1 MSQYNIY
8 NMAQKR
14 TDTTTQLIM
23 DIINKDIEGVID
35 EWRESVTTDNGLTE
49 QQIVGGLAEQ
59 LHWEFNNDNNWGFKM
74 LTRKL
79 KDRLTYEKINAIE
92 DLFKWHDVEREIYAL
107 LSIDKSNLE
116 DKIDLI
122 YYFEAEEA
130 LRNAVI
136 EEDLNIDFFEL

>member
-1 MSQYNIY
+1 MAQYNIR

-35 EWRESVTTDNGLTE
+35 EWRESVTTDNSLTE
-49 QQIVGGLAEQ
+49 KQIVEDLAEQ
-59 LHWEFNNDNNWGFKM
+59 LHWQFNNDNNWGFKM

-79 KDRLTYEKINAIE
+79 KDRLTYDIITAIE
-92 DLFKWHDVEREIYAL
+92 DLYHYNMSEHSGCYIEQ
-107 LSIDKSNLE
+107 DKLE
-116 DKIDLI
+116 DKIDVI
-122 YYFEAEEA
+122 YYFEAERA
-130 LRNAVI
+130 LHKAVI

>member
-1 MSQYNIY
+1 MAQYNIR

-35 EWRESVTTDNGLTE
+35 EWRESVTTDNSLTE
-49 QQIVGGLAEQ
+49 QQIVGDLAEQ
-59 LHWEFNNDNNWGFKM
+59 LHWQFNNDNNWGFKM

-79 KDRLTYEKINAIE
+79 KDRLTYDIITAIE
-92 DLFKWHDVEREIYAL
+92 DLYHYNMSERHGCYIEQ
-107 LSIDKSNLE
+107 DKLE
-116 DKIDLI
+116 DKIDVI

-130 LRNAVI
+130 LRKAVI

>member
-1 MSQYNIY
+1 
-8 NMAQKR
+8 MAQKR

-35 EWRESVTTDNGLTE
+35 EWRESVTTDNSLTE
-49 QQIVGGLAEQ
+49 QQIVGDLAEQ
-59 LHWEFNNDNNWGFKM
+59 LHWQFNNDNNWGFKM

-79 KDRLTYEKINAIE
+79 KDKLTYDIITAIE
-92 DLFKWHDVEREIYAL
+92 DLYHYNMSERHGCYIEQ
-107 LSIDKSNLE
+107 DKLE
-116 DKIDLI
+116 DKIDVI

-130 LRNAVI
+130 LRKAVI

>member
-1 MSQYNIY
+1 
-8 NMAQKR
+8 MAQKR

-35 EWRESVTTDNGLTE
+35 EWRESVTTDNDLTE
-49 QQIVGGLAEQ
+49 QQIVGDLAEQ

-74 LTRKL
+74 LNHNL
-79 KDRLTYEKINAIE
+79 KDRLTYDIINAIE
-92 DLFKWHDVEREIYAL
+92 QLYHYNMSERHGCYIEQ
-107 LSIDKSNLE
+107 DKLV
-116 DKIDLI
+116 DKISVI